1 MNQVA
6 EELTLER
13 IGATSFVGED
23 EGTERIADLART
35 GVLVV
40 RVELEPAMRGKLED
54 AVDDAIDTTLAARG
68 AGHPGVGAYDREG
81 AMNDRIFRARRLG
94 FSGIAVAFGSLSPL
108 CAGRSSLDADD
119 CAALRALSD
128 LTSTRPLWVL
138 LKKIDRDLGA
148 HAKPIALSSLFA
160 SPRRPS
166 LSSSTVDHRPS
177 TVDPRPSTSTF
188 DPRPS
193 TLDLRPSTS
202 TIGAC
207 IATPEDVWRGWM
219 LALTA
224 ARGPQSLAGFERLF
238 VEAYLPLL
246 NALASGLDD
255 PRARAAM
262 LVFRR
267 AFEASYP
274 EAAAR
279 FPLTDKRPRMVLD
292 APELAMKLARAN
304 GAKMSQ
310 IVLVESMRLDLGDHV
325 RDALGLA
332 FGERATLVDE
342 MRLHAALP
350 TTAARQLETIAR
362 GREALRTPSTQN
374 EDLALAAR
382 GTHGLRKLRIGG
394 REIFKL
400 DTIEV
405 ALETD
410 ARCTT
415 EHFMELADAVA
426 DAIVQ
431 HAMQLHAKTLLYV
444 LGDRGFTLDAN
455 GRARSGG
462 ATPEEV
468 IVKAYAFLL
477 G

>member
-1 MNQVA
+1 MTQLA
-6 EELTLER
+6 EELVQER
-13 IGATSFVGED
+13 TGSTSFVSE
-23 EGTERIADLART
+23 EEAASRIADLT
-35 GVLVV
+35 GMRVLVV

-54 AVDDAIDTTLAARG
+54 AVDDAVDATLAARG

-81 AMNDRIFRARRLG
+81 AVNDRIFRARRAG
-94 FSGIAVAFGSLSPL
+94 FTGIAVVLGSLAPL
-108 CAGRSSLDADD
+108 CAGRAALDADD

-128 LTSTRPLWVL
+128 LTTSRPFWIFLR
-138 LKKIDRDLGA
+138 KSDRDLGA
-148 HAKPIALSSLFA
+148 HGRPIPLASLFA
-160 SPRRPS
+160 PPRKVAPS
-166 LSSSTVDHRPS
+166 LSLSLPLPLPLPS
-177 TVDPRPSTSTF
+177 PSPSPSASPSTST
-188 DPRPS
+188 
-193 TLDLRPSTS
+193 STS
-202 TIGAC
+202 TSTVGAC

-219 LALTA
+219 LALSA
-224 ARGPQSLAGFERLF
+224 AKGPQSLAGFERLF

-267 AFEASYP
+267 AFETSYP

-325 RDALGLA
+325 RDALAMAL
-332 FGERATLVDE
+332 GERATLVDE

-382 GTHGLRKLRIGG
+382 GAHGLRKLRIGG

-400 DTIEV
+400 DTIET

-410 ARCTT
+410 TRCTT
-415 EHFMELADAVA
+415 EHFLELADAVA
-426 DAIVQ
+426 ETIAA
-431 HAMQLHAKTLLYV
+431 HAAHIRAKTLLYI

-455 GRARSGG
+455 GRARTGG

-477 G
+477 D